1 MKQLTLSGFLLVFLF
16 SISLTHAQQVADM
29 EYNFTIKETM
39 YEAGKGS
46 VLVLDEAHFNYH
58 TLSGRYAPF
67 GQLLSSDGYVM
78 QPGTERFSDE
88 YLSMMKIL
96 VIANAMPDSSA
107 EWKLPAK
114 SAFDQKEIEAVKKWV
129 EAGGSLLLIADH
141 MPFAGQATQLSQAFG
156 FNFIDGF
163 AMRKDKKP
171 EVFSS
176 QRNNLKH
183 SVITKGRNKHEA
195 VDSLMV
201 FTGQGFIAPKE
212 ATVITQMNDD
222 YEILLPPI
230 AWAFGQN
237 TPRMSG
243 QHLVNGAYMNYGKG
257 RLVVMGEAAM
267 FSAQLSGPKKV
278 KVGMNHLHGNQNAQF
293 LLNIIHWLDRKL

>member
-29 EYNFTIKETM
+29 EYNFIIKETM

-88 YLSMMKIL
+88 YLSTMKIL

-195 VDSLMV
+195 VDSLMI